1 MLRCASKLL
10 GRTSF
15 GKASQQRFLN
25 LQEHHSKE
33 LLDKHGCRVQN
44 FIVATSQHEADQK
57 SKARGIQGPIEYVVK
72 SQILAGGRG
81 KGRFIN
87 GKEGL
92 GGVFVTR
99 DRKQALDAVAEMV
112 GKHLV
117 TKQTPK
123 EGVLVKKVMVAK
135 GVSIKRE
142 TYLAVLMDRASNGPV
157 IVASPAGGMDIEEVA
172 EKTPHLIFK
181 EPVNIATGITD
192 EQATRIAKSLE
203 FKGELVKD
211 AAHQIKCLYELFLA
225 VDATQV
231 EINPFA
237 ETDDGLVYCVDAKI
251 NFDDSAAF
259 RQQEIFALGEKSEQ
273 DPREVEADKY
283 HLNYIA
289 MDGNIACLVNGAGL
303 AMATMDIIKLK
314 GGDPANFLDVGGTVT
329 EEQVSH
335 AFRIITSDPR
345 VKCILVNI
353 FGGIVNCGT
362 IANGLVAACRKMKL
376 RVPLVVRLEG
386 TNVDEARNTLEKS
399 GLPIITAGDLSD
411 AAEKAVEALH

>member
-1 MLRCASKLL
+1 M
-10 GRTSF
+10 
-15 GKASQQRFLN
+15 N

-57 SKARGIQGPIEYVVK
+57 SKARGPIEYVVK

-203 FKGELVKD
+203 FKGEL

-376 RVPLVVRLEG
+376 RVPLVVRLE
-386 TNVDEARNTLEKS
+386 VDIFQANQALRSS
-399 GLPIITAGDLSD
+399 GG
-411 AAEKAVEALH
+411 